1 MFSRWALALTFLL
14 VGTEHALAR
23 GGRGGGGRGGGR
35 SVGRVGGRA
44 PQRGAGFSPK
54 ARSNSA
60 GEPPKSRGGTQV
72 VNHHHH
78 HSRGGPFSGFGTY
91 WMMSSFMGG
100 GNRGLRQEQN
110 RLQDQLGTE
119 QTKPEQ
125 LEAEL
130 AESKAKNSEM
140 EERMSALERK

>member
-1 MFSRWALALTFLL
+1 MTLLL

-23 GGRGGGGRGGGR
+23 GRAGGRGGGR
-35 SVGRVGGRA
+35 SVGRVGGR
-44 PQRGAGFSPK
+44 GAGFTPK

-60 GEPPKSRGGTQV
+60 GEPPQSRGGTHVAPKSRGGTHV
-72 VNHHHH
+72 VHHHH

-91 WMMSSFMGG
+91 WIMSSFMGG

-110 RLQDQLGTE
+110 RLEDQLGAE
-119 QTKPEQ
+119 QTKLEQ

-130 AESKAKNSEM
+130 AESKAKNLEM